1 MLNDALID
9 EFFRTGI
16 LRLPRA
22 LAGDQVQR
30 MQAHLWDFLRAARGI
45 RQEDR
50 ATWPVGGVSGFQ
62 ALSRTPAFAAL
73 ACPLLAAAC
82 DRILGSGRWSWP
94 KTSAMPLV
102 TFLQPGEWRLPHAAW
117 HLDFAPRQAAVLP
130 GLRVLAFL
138 APVAPQGGG
147 TAVVEGSHRLV
158 ERCLAHDADLAHS
171 SAVRRTF
178 ARRYAWFRELWSPD
192 GAAEERRARFLS
204 PSNSRGSAQE
214 IDGVTVHVLELI
226 GDPGDVVIM
235 HPWTLHA
242 ATPNACRSPRI
253 MLSWSVAS
261 QPPSGHPRIDQ
272 LP

>member
-1 MLNDALID
+1 VSNDALID

-45 RQEDR
+45 LQEDR
-50 ATWPVGGVSGFQ
+50 ATWPGGGVSGFQ
-62 ALSRTPAFAAL
+62 SLSRTPAFAAL
-73 ACPLLAAAC
+73 ACPALAAAC
-82 DRILGSGRWSWP
+82 DRILGSGGWSWP

-102 TFLQPGEWRLPHAAW
+102 TFPQPGEWRLPHAAW
-117 HLDFAPRQAAVLP
+117 HLDFAPRRTDVLP

-147 TAVVEGSHRLV
+147 TAVVEGSHQLV
-158 ERCLAHDADLAHS
+158 ERCLANDADLAHS

-178 ARRYAWFRELWSPD
+178 ARRYTWFRQLWSPD
-192 GAAEERRARFLS
+192 GAAEERRARFFRPTNSDAS
-204 PSNSRGSAQE
+204 PQE
-214 IDGVTVHVLELI
+214 IDGVPVRVLELI
-226 GDPGDVVIM
+226 GEPGDVVLM

-242 ATPNACRSPRI
+242 ATPNSSRSPRI

-261 QPPSGHPRIDQ
+261 QPPSGHSRIDH